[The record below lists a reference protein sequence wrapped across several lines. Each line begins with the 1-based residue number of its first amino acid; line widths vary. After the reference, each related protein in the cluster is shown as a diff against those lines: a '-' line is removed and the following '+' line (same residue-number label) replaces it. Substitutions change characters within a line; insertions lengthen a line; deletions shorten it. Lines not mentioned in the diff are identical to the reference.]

1 MASMV
6 VLQLEDK
13 KGIILLKIHKG
24 QEEMFLKKNEHI
36 PVSCGLGQFVLRFP
50 VMCVQAQHEA
60 SSTQLSL

>member
-24 QEEMFLKKNEHI
+24 QEEMFLKKMNTYLSRVALASLSSDFRSC
-36 PVSCGLGQFVLRFP
+36 VSKPSMKLPLP
-50 VMCVQAQHEA
+50 
-60 SSTQLSL
+60 S